1 MRKIKQKTK
10 SKSTLK
16 LLREY
21 MQTRYVEILRY
32 LNSDAENAEQNVLYL
47 IDNEPK
53 FFAEIMQ
60 LKEAQELKK
69 KRQKFNLID
78 MSQTEI
84 ERYSKQLQ
92 VDKLKIVD
100 SINHELEKQSTSD
113 TALKQ
118 RTTRIFHLQSKLDE
132 IIAIQDSL
140 TELLEA
146 EKRPVGRPRKQTEEP
161 LDESIE
167 QEQ

>member
-69 KRQKFNLID
+69 KKQKFNLID

-118 RTTRIFHLQSKLDE
+118 RTTHIVRLQSKLDE

-140 TELLEA
+140 AELLEA
-146 EKRPVGRPRKQTEEP
+146 EKRPVGRPRKQTEEI
-161 LDESIE
+161 LDESFKEE
-167 QEQ
+167 Q